1 MVGAPNARR
10 TATFRILGV
19 GDGLLAI
26 RTTEFGDP
34 SPFEVSQ
41 GVAPDPTRHE
51 ADLVELRAI
60 VDSISIEPFP
70 AEQ

>member
-1 MVGAPNARR
+1 
-10 TATFRILGV
+10 
-19 GDGLLAI
+19 
-26 RTTEFGDP
+26 
-34 SPFEVSQ
+34 
-41 GVAPDPTRHE
+41 VAPDPTRHE